1 MSETEQTY
9 GEKAVGLT
17 FNHAE
22 GELHDEVHE
31 VKTTFAKLIDLVE
44 GKRTPNDDRF
54 KNTLISTTVSTLVS
68 AQMFVVKV
76 ITWKAIEIKK

>member
-1 MSETEQTY
+1 MPESPQREMTY

-22 GELHDEVHE
+22 GKEKDEVYE
-31 VKTTFAKLIDLVE
+31 VKSSFAKMIDLVE
-44 GKRTPNDDRF
+44 GKRTANDSRF
-54 KNTLISTTVSTLVS
+54 KNTLTTNAVNTLVA

-76 ITWKAIEIKK
+76 ITWKE